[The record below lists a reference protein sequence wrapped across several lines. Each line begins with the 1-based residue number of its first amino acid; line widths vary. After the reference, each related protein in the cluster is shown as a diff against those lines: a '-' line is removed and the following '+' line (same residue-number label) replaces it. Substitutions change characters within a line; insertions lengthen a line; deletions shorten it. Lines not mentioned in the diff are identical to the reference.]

1 MHLSHWKG
9 TSGQGDWS
17 PEKVMSLPVS
27 HSSVF
32 DPRDCYFWCLHFSL
46 SPAGL
51 VTLEIPLTYQLA
63 R

>member
-32 DPRDCYFWCLHFSL
+32 DPRDLLLVPALFSV
-46 SPAGL
+46 SRR
-51 VTLEIPLTYQLA
+51 TRHT
-63 R
+63 